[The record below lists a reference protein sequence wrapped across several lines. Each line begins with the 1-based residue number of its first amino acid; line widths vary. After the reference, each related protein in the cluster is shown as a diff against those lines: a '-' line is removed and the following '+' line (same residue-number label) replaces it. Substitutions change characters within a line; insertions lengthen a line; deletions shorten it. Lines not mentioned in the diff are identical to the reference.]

1 MASGGIVGYKNKGK
15 TEYKEAADDYG
26 KQLQEIFEKEGRYK
40 KRYSDYEKGE
50 RFTYPL
56 TPRDYVVSD
65 EEYSRLKEG
74 DYVMGEGALQEY
86 RPFLMLLNALD
97 GESGAKYMPESEVK
111 GLKAKLKASIM
122 EDKLSQMGMAS
133 GGRTGYQVGGFTPTA
148 ENPYPTGSELVSD
161 TFTPTGTIEERALI
175 AAGINPQGMKS
186 EDIKNTYNLL
196 KQDYREKN
204 PGLGDK
210 AFEFMYGEEFGDEF
224 MDYVSSVPIGGLAVK
239 GLQKGLPMIPKAYK
253 GLKNYFKKAK
263 TKETKLPDVKVKGG
277 GNAPGGVMIETLEQ
291 AGPGRKF
298 IQPIINNP
306 IKSSLVA
313 TPILGGINQLTGE
326 PEIEPNI
333 NNEDTTKSTE
343 QLEIDRLNALLAEMR
358 NKDSETVDTSKD
370 RRNADM
376 LIGLGGAIGSA
387 KNLGE
392 LSSNISDAY
401 FGVQSKR
408 DAKDLAGLQGRLI
421 EAQTAKYEADISGL
435 SVGRLEFLITNLSKQ
450 IEEGAFA
457 SDEER
462 NTAIKQRDDLIKA
475 YAAATGFASLDAK
488 NQRNKNLGLEGLITE
503 VG

>member
-1 MASGGIVGYKNKGK
+1 MANLIQLSDDLEFVNKNELIQMSQDPNSRYPSYLVLAEIKRRTMNEKAYAAQQPRPETTVSEEVIQEFAGPQGLGAMAQSSGSNAFPPDAMSNMAPPSPMQMAGGGLTSY
-15 TEYKEAADDYG
+15 
-26 KQLQEIFEKEGRYK
+26 QE
-40 KRYSDYEKGE
+40 
-50 RFTYPL
+50 
-56 TPRDYVVSD
+56 
-65 EEYSRLKEG
+65 
-74 DYVMGEGALQEY
+74 
-86 RPFLMLLNALD
+86 
-97 GESGAKYMPESEVK
+97 
-111 GLKAKLKASIM
+111 
-122 EDKLSQMGMAS
+122 
-133 GGRTGYQVGGFTPTA
+133 GGRTGFQVGGSPDLSGTFASTGL
-148 ENPYPTGSELVSD
+148 NPYPTGSNNLA
-161 TFTPTGTIEERALI
+161 GTIEERALI

-343 QLEIDRLNALLAEMR
+343 QLEIDRLNKLILSMNNR
-358 NKDSETVDTSKD
+358 NNTNNNTSKD
-370 RRNADM
+370 RGNADM
-376 LIGLGGAIGSA
+376 LVGLGGAIMSS
-387 KNLGE
+387 KNVGELGE
-392 LSSNISDAY
+392 NISNVY
-401 FGVQSKR
+401 TGIQKR
-408 DAKDLAGLQGRLI
+408 RDTKELAGLQGRLI
-421 EAQTAKYEADISGL
+421 EAQISKYEADISNMP
-435 SVGRLEFLITNLSKQ
+435 VKQLEFALKQLDAQITAGS
-450 IEEGAFA
+450 FS

-462 NTAIKQRDDLIKA
+462 KQAEIRYNQLLNSYLAK
-475 YAAATGFASLDAK
+475 TGFASLDASDAQAEILK
-488 NQRNKNLGLEGLITE
+488 ETGLG
-503 VG
+503 

>member
-1 MASGGIVGYKNKGK
+1 MANLVELSNQLEDFPEQQLVQMSQDPNSMYPSYLVLSEIQRRNQMRKMY
-15 TEYKEAADDYG
+15 EAQQPKPETTVAEEVIG
-26 KQLQEIFEKEGRYK
+26 EFAGQQGLQGAMAQSPGPQDAFPP
-40 KRYSDYEKGE
+40 SD
-50 RFTYPL
+50 
-56 TPRDYVVSD
+56 
-65 EEYSRLKEG
+65 
-74 DYVMGEGALQEY
+74 MGNMAPPSPMQ
-86 RPFLMLLNALD
+86 A
-97 GESGAKYMPESEVK
+97 
-111 GLKAKLKASIM
+111 
-122 EDKLSQMGMAS
+122 MAS
-133 GGRTGYQVGGFTPTA
+133 GGRTGYQVGGSPDLSGTFSPTGI
-148 ENPYPTGSELVSD
+148 NPYPIGSDNLS
-161 TFTPTGTIEERALI
+161 GTIEERALI

-196 KQDYREKN
+196 KQDYQEKN
-204 PGLGDK
+204 PGLGSK

-239 GLQKGLPMIPKAYK
+239 GLQKGLPIIPKAYK
-253 GLKNYFKKAK
+253 GVKNYFKKAK

-277 GNAPGGVMIETLEQ
+277 GSAPGGVMIETLEK

-306 IKSSLVA
+306 ITSSIVA
-313 TPILGGINQLTGE
+313 TAGLGGINQLTGE
-326 PEIEPNI
+326 PEVQTNI

-343 QLEIDRLNALLAEMR
+343 QLEIDRLNALLAEIR

-370 RRNADM
+370 RKNADM
-376 LIGLGGAIGSA
+376 LVGLGGAIGSA

-421 EAQTAKYEADISGL
+421 EAQTAKYGADISGL

-450 IEEGAFA
+450 IEEGAFS